1 NEHGGPQEGP
11 RVRAGRQPGGPS
23 RPGISAAAQL
33 VVSDSRSRTM
43 IASPPRASARPAQK
57 RRPVT
62 LEPVL
67 ASGWAATARRLK
79 LSPRT
84 LVFTVVVTPATA
96 VVVVDATVVVVVP
109 HSPVVVVVL
118 SHGAVVVVVSG
129 TVRSEE

>member
-1 NEHGGPQEGP
+1 
-11 RVRAGRQPGGPS
+11 
-23 RPGISAAAQL
+23 
-33 VVSDSRSRTM
+33 M
-43 IASPPRASARPAQK
+43 
-57 RRPVT
+57 T

-67 ASGWAATARRLK
+67 ASGWALTAPRWK

-84 LVFTVVVTPATA
+84 LVFTVVATPATA

-129 TVRSEE
+129 TVVVTSGIDDVVVVPH